1 MVDGAMAHTTPSL
14 SAFPFLTPDEFDSA
28 CRALAERT
36 RSCTAAQVD
45 GGWSSVRLVTQIPD
59 ADLQEVSTHTD
70 TSTSTQAQAKAKAM
84 EDEDEDPVC
93 SPSPNNFQSQEAL
106 IRTNLHP
113 TLQID
118 YDIVLSP
125 TYQVPVL
132 YFVLR
137 WHNHQGPVG
146 LDAVYQYVVPEQ
158 YKQQLQNVGVMG
170 GISFG
175 YHPESGA
182 PAFFVHPCN
191 TADAMAHVADG
202 QSVTT
207 GTYLLIWLGLVG
219 QSVNLH
225 VPREIVLS
233 DGSSPY

>member
-1 MVDGAMAHTTPSL
+1 MVDP
-14 SAFPFLTPDEFDSA
+14 
-28 CRALAERT
+28 
-36 RSCTAAQVD
+36 
-45 GGWSSVRLVTQIPD
+45 
-59 ADLQEVSTHTD
+59 
-70 TSTSTQAQAKAKAM
+70 
-84 EDEDEDPVC
+84 
-93 SPSPNNFQSQEAL
+93 QEAL
-106 IRTNLHP
+106 VRTNLQP

-146 LDAVYQYVVPEQ
+146 LDAVYQYVVP
-158 YKQQLQNVGVMG
+158 KQHKQPLQSVGVMG

-191 TADAMAHVADG
+191 TADAMAQVADG

-225 VPREIVLS
+225 VPREMVVS
-233 DGSSPY
+233 DGPSPF

>member
-1 MVDGAMAHTTPSL
+1 MADTTLSL
-14 SAFPFLTPDEFDSA
+14 SAFPFLTPDEFGSA

-45 GGWSSVRLVTQIPD
+45 GGWSSVRLVTQSPLLDD
-59 ADLQEVSTHTD
+59 ADLREVSTLTD
-70 TSTSTQAQAKAKAM
+70 ASRSMQAQAEARAM
-84 EDEDEDPVC
+84 EDVDEDP
-93 SPSPNNFQSQEAL
+93 EAL
-106 IRTNLHP
+106 VRTDLYP

-118 YDIVLSP
+118 YDIVFSP
-125 TYQVPVL
+125 IYQVPVL

-158 YKQQLQNVGVMG
+158 YRQQLQSVGVMG

-225 VPREIVLS
+225 IPREIVVS
-233 DGSSPY
+233 DGASPY

>member
-1 MVDGAMAHTTPSL
+1 MGELDDGAMACTSLSL
-14 SAFPFLTPDEFDSA
+14 SAFPFLTPDEFDRA
-28 CRALAERT
+28 CRDLVERAC
-36 RSCTAAQVD
+36 SCTAAQAD
-45 GGWSSVRLVTQIPD
+45 RGWSSVRLVTQ
-59 ADLQEVSTHTD
+59 
-70 TSTSTQAQAKAKAM
+70 
-84 EDEDEDPVC
+84 
-93 SPSPNNFQSQEAL
+93 EAL
-106 IRTNLHP
+106 VRTNLHP

-191 TADAMAHVADG
+191 TADAMAQVADG

-207 GTYLLIWLGLVG
+207 GTYLLVWLGLVG

-225 VPREIVLS
+225 VPREMVVS
-233 DGSSPY
+233 DGPSPS

>member
-1 MVDGAMAHTTPSL
+1 MDDGAMACTTL
-14 SAFPFLTPDEFDSA
+14 SAFPFLTPDEFDAA

-36 RSCTAAQVD
+36 RSCTAAQLD
-45 GGWSSVRLVTQIPD
+45 GGWSSARLVTQ
-59 ADLQEVSTHTD
+59 A
-70 TSTSTQAQAKAKAM
+70 QAQAQALED
-84 EDEDEDPVC
+84 EDEDEDP
-93 SPSPNNFQSQEAL
+93 EAL
-106 IRTNLHP
+106 VRTNLHP

-175 YHPESGA
+175 VGAHTYVLFLSLSQTEKGKTGWYHPESGA

-191 TADAMAHVADG
+191 TADAMAQVADG

-225 VPREIVLS
+225 VPRELVVS
-233 DGSSPY
+233 DGPSPY